1 MSATYPAEGRIPSLV
16 TLPPGTR
23 LGPHEILEPLGAG
36 GMGEVYRARDTR
48 LDRTVAI
55 KVLPIHLSA
64 NEELRQRFDREA
76 RTISQLSHPH
86 ICALYDVG
94 HQDGI
99 DYLVMEYLEGET
111 LSDRVARGPL
121 PTEQVLRYGIQIADA
136 LDKAHRQ
143 GIVHRDLKPGNVM
156 ITKSGVK
163 LLDFGLAKLQ
173 APASGSPF
181 SAASVLPTRTDASL
195 TAQGTILGTFQYMAP
210 EQLEGKDAD
219 ARTDIFALGAVLYE
233 MATGKKA
240 FEGRSQASL
249 IAAILDR
256 TPPPIST
263 IQPMTPP
270 ALDRVVKTCLEK
282 DPEDRWQTA
291 HDVMLELKWIAE
303 GGSQAGLPAPVVARR
318 RSRERLAWI
327 VAGILAASTIALGVL
342 ELRRPRS
349 ESPVVRSTVLPPENR
364 SFSFVGGGAGPVAV
378 SPDGRQLAFVASE
391 SGAKKQL
398 WVRPLESLVAK
409 PLPATADATYPF
421 WSPDSR
427 FLGFFADGKLKKIEA
442 AGGPALSICDAPDA
456 RGGSWSR
463 EGTILFEPSFRD
475 PIHRVSANGGK
486 SVPVT
491 KLDVSRNETT
501 HRWPFFLPDGRRFLF
516 FSGSH
521 TAGAES
527 ELDAIFVG
535 SLDGQ
540 KPKLL
545 VNARSNPAYAAGHLL
560 FVRQKTLLA
569 QPFDPKSLKLTSEA
583 FPIVENVQDDPG
595 FFSAVFSVAD
605 QGTLAYQPASSS
617 TGLSELV
624 WVDRSGKKIDVLGD
638 PDAYLEPR
646 ISPDGRR
653 VAVTVGD
660 PGDIWIYDLARRVRT
675 RLTFAESDD
684 FAPTWSPDGTRVAY
698 SSQRSGSGDLYA
710 KAASGTG
717 ADELLASSK
726 IFKVPNSWSPD
737 GRYLVYI
744 AFQGAPGSKADLWLL
759 SLPDGKASPLLQTQ
773 FDELQGV
780 FSSDGRWLAYASNES
795 GRFEIYVQPFPGPGG
810 KWQIS
815 TSGGIHPRWARG
827 GKELFF
833 LAPEGKIMSVEVRAH
848 TVFEAGAPKALFATA
863 LKNVPGPPYDVSSDG
878 QRILLN
884 RPIGEESSPPITLVQ
899 NWTTL
904 LRR

>member
-1 MSATYPAEGRIPSLV
+1 MPLSV
-16 TLPPGTR
+16 GTR

-48 LDRTVAI
+48 LDRTVAL
-55 KVLPIHLSA
+55 KVLPGHLSG

-76 RTISQLSHPH
+76 RAISQLSHPH

-94 HQDGI
+94 HQDGV

-111 LSDRVARGPL
+111 LSDRLAKGPL

-143 GIVHRDLKPGNVM
+143 GVVHRDLKPGNVM

-163 LLDFGLAKLQ
+163 LLDFGLAKLRAA
-173 APASGSPF
+173 APGSVF
-181 SAASVLPTRTDASL
+181 SSLSVLPTQTDASL

-210 EQLEGKDAD
+210 EQLEGRDAD
-219 ARTDIFALGAVLYE
+219 ARSDIFALGALLFE

-240 FEGRSQASL
+240 FSGKSQASL
-249 IAAILDR
+249 IAAILDA

-263 IQPMTPP
+263 VQPMTPP
-270 ALDRVVKTCLEK
+270 ALDRIVKTCLEK

-303 GGSQAGLPAPVVARR
+303 GGSQAGLPAPVVAKRR
-318 RSRERLAWI
+318 RRERLAWI
-327 VAGILAASTIALGVL
+327 VAGVLAASTIALGFR

-349 ESPVVRSTVLPPENR
+349 TPAVVRSTVLPPETT

-378 SPDGRQLAFVASE
+378 SPDGRQLVFVASE
-391 SGAKKQL
+391 SGGKKQL
-398 WVRPLESLVAK
+398 WVRPLESMVAK
-409 PLPATADATYPF
+409 PLPATTDATYPF

-427 FLGFFADGKLKKIEA
+427 FVGFFADGKLKRIEV

-463 EGTILFEPSFRD
+463 DGTILFEPSFRE

-491 KLDVSRNETT
+491 KLDNSRNETT
-501 HRWPFFLPDGRRFLF
+501 HRWPYFLPDGRRFLY

-521 TAGAES
+521 STGAES

-535 SLDGQ
+535 SLDGE

-545 VNARSNPAYAAGHLL
+545 VNARSNGVYAAGHLL

-569 QPFDPKSLKLTSEA
+569 QKFDPKSLELTGES

-595 FFSAVFSVAD
+595 FFSAVFSVSD
-605 QGTLAYQPASSS
+605 QGTIAYQTASGSS
-617 TGLSELV
+617 GLSELT
-624 WVDRSGKKIDVLGD
+624 WVDRSGKKLEVLGD
-638 PDAYLEPR
+638 PADYFEPR

-653 VAVTVGD
+653 VAIAIED
-660 PGDIWIYDLARRVRT
+660 PGDVWIYDLARRVRT
-675 RLTFAESDD
+675 RLTFSGSDD
-684 FAPTWSPDGTRVAY
+684 FAPTWSPDGTRVAF
-698 SSQRSGSGDLYA
+698 SSQRTGSGDLYA
-710 KAASGTG
+710 RAASGTG
-717 ADELLASSK
+717 TDELLSTSK

-737 GRYLVYI
+737 GRYIAYI

-759 SLPDGKASPLLQTQ
+759 SLADRKTSPILQSP

-780 FSSDGRWLAYASNES
+780 FSPDGRWLAYASNES

-815 TSGGIHPRWARG
+815 TSGGTQPRWARG

-833 LAPEGKIMSVEVRAH
+833 IAPGGKIMSVEIQTSTIV
-848 TVFEAGAPKALFATA
+848 EAGTPQVLFSAS
-863 LKNVPGPPYDVSSDG
+863 LKNAPGPPYDVSSDG

-884 RPIGEESSPPITLVQ
+884 RPIEEASSPPITLVQ
-899 NWTTL
+899 NWTAL
-904 LRR
+904 LKR

>member
-1 MSATYPAEGRIPSLV
+1 MA
-16 TLPPGTR
+16 LPPGTR
-23 LGPHEILEPLGAG
+23 LGPYEILAPLGAG

-48 LDRTVAI
+48 LDRMVAL
-55 KVLPIHLSA
+55 KVLPAHLA
-64 NEELRQRFDREA
+64 DNEELRQRLDREA

-94 HQDGI
+94 HQDGV
-99 DYLVMEYLEGET
+99 DFLVMEYLEGEM
-111 LSDRVARGPL
+111 LSDRLARGPL
-121 PTEQVLRYGIQIADA
+121 PSEQVLRYGIQITDA

-163 LLDFGLAKLQ
+163 LLDFGLAKLR
-173 APASGSPF
+173 AAGPGGSF

-195 TAQGTILGTFQYMAP
+195 TAQGTIIGTFQYMAP
-210 EQLEGKDAD
+210 EQLEGREAD
-219 ARTDIFALGAVLYE
+219 ARSDIFALGAVLYE

-240 FEGRSQASL
+240 FSGKSQASL

-270 ALDRVVKTCLEK
+270 ALDRIVKTCLEK

-327 VAGILAASTIALGVL
+327 VAGVLAASTIALAIL

-349 ESPVVRSTVLPPENR
+349 ARAVVRSIVLPPGKTT
-364 SFSFVGGGAGPVAV
+364 FSFVSGGAGPVKI

-391 SGAKKQL
+391 SGGKRQL
-398 WVRPLESLVAK
+398 WIRPLESLMARS
-409 PLPATADATYPF
+409 LPATEGATYPF

-427 FLGFFADGKLKKIEA
+427 SVGFFADGKLKKIEV
-442 AGGPALSICDAPDA
+442 AGGPPLSICDAPDA

-463 EGTILFEPSFRD
+463 DGIILFEPQFRE
-475 PIHRVSANGGK
+475 PLHRVVATGGK
-486 SVPVT
+486 PVAVT
-491 KLDVSRNETT
+491 KFDASRRETT

-521 TAGAES
+521 STGAES

-535 SLDGQ
+535 SLDGE

-545 VNARSNPAYAAGHLL
+545 VNARSNGAYAAGHLL

-569 QPFDPKSLKLTSEA
+569 QPFDPKSLKLSGDA
-583 FPIVENVQDDPG
+583 FPIAEKVQDDPG
-595 FFSAVFSVAD
+595 FFNAVFSVSD
-605 QGTLAYQPASSS
+605 EGTLAYQEAGGT
-617 TGLSELV
+617 TGLSELA
-624 WVDRSGKKIDVLGD
+624 WLDRSGKKIDVLG
-638 PDAYLEPR
+638 EPADYYGPS

-653 VAVTVGD
+653 VAVGVGD
-660 PGDIWIYDLARRVRT
+660 PGDIWVYDVARRVRT
-675 RLTFAESDD
+675 RLTFAGGDD
-684 FAPTWSPDGTRVAY
+684 FASTWSPDGTRVAF

-710 KAASGTG
+710 KVASGTG
-717 ADELLASSK
+717 ADELLSSSK

-737 GRYLVYI
+737 GRYLAYI

-759 SLPDGKASPLLQTQ
+759 SLADRKPSPLLRTE
-773 FDELQGV
+773 FDEV
-780 FSSDGRWLAYASNES
+780 AAAFSPDGRWLAYASNES

-810 KWQIS
+810 KWQVS
-815 TSGGIHPRWARG
+815 TAGGLHPRWRRDE
-827 GKELFF
+827 KELFYF
-833 LAPEGKIMSVEVRAH
+833 APDGKVMAAEIGPGAA
-848 TVFEAGAPKALFATA
+848 FEAGTPKALFATPF
-863 LKNVPGPPYDVSSDG
+863 KDVPGAPYDVSSDG
-878 QRILLN
+878 QRFLLN
-884 RPIGEESSPPITLVQ
+884 RPIGEETAPPITLVQ
-899 NWTTL
+899 NWTEFL
-904 LRR
+904 KR